1 MLMVNKI
8 QYLTVEMVRMNNGKE
23 LIEGQLDG
31 EFNFKSDNKA
41 QTVEISGK
49 LKLGVKVNDTIP
61 KLKVDPFTVHQL
73 TRR

>member
-1 MLMVNKI
+1 MNK
-8 QYLTVEMVRMNNGKE
+8 GKE

-31 EFNFKSDNKA
+31 EFTFKSDKKA
-41 QTVEISGK
+41 QTVEVSGK

-61 KLKVDPFTVHQL
+61 KLTVEPLTLQQF